1 MAKHSLLIVLVLLL
15 VVGVPHSIDFGPQ
28 VRRITAMQQID
39 LEKSGTEPTQPGK
52 GQLAAW
58 FVNFYCGQ
66 TLTNR
71 LRRHQAMPKKA
82 RNEVEIL
89 FSTGY
94 ELRHGEII
102 DFKTE
107 TTSLSGISIA
117 DSDQSIGPSFGQDGR
132 VRANSMRVVTKS
144 LMKRRALAYRAVNE
158 VAVCR
163 VTQRKQIGLN
173 RAKQVGWSVWE
184 LPQDSLTTDYYKA
197 VGSCDGGR
205 RPNDVFKLVSL
216 HDGTCVT

>member
-1 MAKHSLLIVLVLLL
+1 MAKHSTFRVVLVLLL
-15 VVGVPHSIDFGPQ
+15 VPHSRDFRPQ
-28 VRRITAMQQID
+28 VGRITARQQIY
-39 LEKSGTEPTQPGK
+39 LAKSGTEPTQPGK

-94 ELRHGEII
+94 ELRHGEIM

-107 TTSLSGISIA
+107 TASLTGVSVA
-117 DSDQSIGPSFGQDGR
+117 DSDQSSGPSFGQDRR

-184 LPQDSLTTDYYKA
+184 LPQDSLTTDDYKS
-197 VGSCDGGR
+197 VGSRDGGG

-216 HDGTCVT
+216 HDGACVT